1 MIGGKALTEVS
12 TSDLQL
18 ALTRVHRGQ
27 LRCPVTHDRLVVAG
41 LPQLVDKLGFLQGL
55 DESAVRAVLIAV
67 IAERRAVE
75 RAAARARP

>member
-1 MIGGKALTEVS
+1 MIGGKALTGVS

-27 LRCPVTHDRLVVAG
+27 LQCPITHDRLVVAG

-67 IAERRAVE
+67 IAERRA
-75 RAAARARP
+75 AAGSRP